1 MYNIVYSVYL
11 SYMCDAVCNMLRE
24 AFSVIH
30 VIQVD
35 QLHLRFFKLSGLWN
49 ILTTKFDIEN
59 TKIPIYWIHNYS
71 FIDSL

>member
-11 SYMCDAVCNMLRE
+11 SYMCDAVCNMLCE

-35 QLHLRFFKLSGLWN
+35 QLHLRFFKLSGL
-49 ILTTKFDIEN
+49 
-59 TKIPIYWIHNYS
+59 
-71 FIDSL
+71 